1 MRRRSGL
8 AFLCCA
14 DDDQK
19 LARLRRSIDAL
30 ELPQGF
36 ETELY
41 VERGV
46 ASLTSGYNRLLAA
59 SAEWRY
65 KAYVHQDVVILN
77 RNLVDDVLRLFRRRT
92 LALVGAAGCRYL
104 PESYVWWDGSGVLG
118 RVVEYDDGTER
129 LLDLEQPEGEYE
141 LVEAVDGLCLITQ
154 HDLPWDEAIEGFH
167 FYDVAQSTRYV
178 LAGYELAVP
187 RQDEPWF
194 GHDFKPWDEERT
206 VEFYA
211 ARDAFRERYDDRRTR
226 FVRSRIRRRARR
238 VVTRLTSRRTFAR
251 EEASQ

>member
-1 MRRRSGL
+1 MAVLDVAFFATVSGE
-8 AFLCCA
+8 A
-14 DDDQK
+14 
-19 LARLRRSIDAL
+19 
-30 ELPQGF
+30 
-36 ETELY
+36 
-41 VERGV
+41 V
-46 ASLTSGYNRLLAA
+46 ASTPAATAGTSCTRPRRPTPGRWWRSRWPARCGWPTARRWTTRSWARTWTASSRTA
-59 SAEWRY
+59 SAAAWRY

-77 RNLVDDVLRLFRRRT
+77 RNLVHDVLRLFRRRT

-206 VEFYA
+206 AEFYA
-211 ARDAFRERYDDRRTR
+211 ARDAFR
-226 FVRSRIRRRARR
+226 RRREL
-238 VVTRLTSRRTFAR
+238 TRKRNPRP
-251 EEASQ
+251 